1 MNDLYE
7 AFLFYENLSPS
18 ERNEVRERLE
28 SDPDA
33 AEAFA
38 QWRAI
43 EQRVAEEM
51 QTALPDRHL
60 LVLFA
65 LEADGHRGMLTTQ
78 EQIALDEARGDIE
91 RAMKRHPS
99 IETIVRDI
107 QEARS
112 DFDAVWDENWSEVA
126 TTASEDA
133 FEDRVPKLDLDV
145 DVPNDRSRSDGR
157 QARAARSRS
166 QRDGRMWRRIA
177 GTALVAAAAVMVIF
191 LWPREPNRTV
201 IEVAAG
207 SSRTVELADGS
218 SVRLAGDTR
227 MSYKE
232 AREGTFD
239 RQVHIDYGRAFF
251 DIFEKPR
258 PQPFVVETPTARTTV
273 LGTRFGVV
281 SASDETQ
288 VTLATGSV
296 QVQSAGST
304 DDGVMLQPSQQ
315 SRVRRGEAPSAP
327 ATVDLTREL
336 AWSGLYVFS
345 KTPVDDI
352 ADRLSQVHDVD
363 ITVATS
369 LQGEPVTGTFEQNQ
383 SPKQILEVVASTL
396 GATLRGDE
404 ESGFQI
410 VPIQNP

>member
-18 ERNEVRERLE
+18 EREEVRERLE

-43 EQRVAEEM
+43 ERRVAEEM
-51 QTALPDRHL
+51 QTGLPDRHL

-78 EQIALDEARGDIE
+78 EQMALDEARGDIE

-99 IETIVRDI
+99 IEIILRDI

-133 FEDRVPKLDLDV
+133 FEDRVPRLDLDV

-157 QARAARSRS
+157 QDRAARSRS

-191 LWPREPNRTV
+191 LWPRESSRTV

-232 AREGTFD
+232 AQEGTFD
-239 RQVHIDYGRAFF
+239 RQIRIDYGRAFF
-251 DIFEKPR
+251 DVFETPR
-258 PQPFVVETPTARTTV
+258 SQPFVVETPTARTTV

-281 SASDETQ
+281 TESDETQ

-304 DDGVMLQPSQQ
+304 DEGVMLKPSQQ

-327 ATVDLTREL
+327 ATVDLTSEL

-352 ADRLSQVHDVD
+352 AARLSQAHDVD
-363 ITVATS
+363 IIVATS
-369 LQGEPVTGTFEQNQ
+369 LQGELVTGTFEQNQ
-383 SPKQILEVVASTL
+383 PPEEILEVVASTL
-396 GATLRGDE
+396 GATLRGDA

-410 VPIQNP
+410 VPIESP